1 MAPPFFSQARTLG
14 RAFLLR
20 FFESEITSS
29 PDDLK
34 TTFFWLLAFLA
45 VPGVM
50 IPLSM
55 SFEWGLKAMLAGVE
69 GLRVAS
75 RGDKAFY
82 LGFAMV
88 ASASLSAI
96 TWGSLL
102 IDRRDGLILGALPV
116 RPAVVVTAKF
126 GALATYIGLVSVAMH
141 TLASVFFGFFLASNG
156 TMAFAFRSVLAHF
169 VSSLAAS
176 AFVLLAMTAI
186 QGVVLSTLGPRRFA
200 RVSPLLQTT
209 VVAVIVAGLLAL
221 PLLDMSAVQ
230 TLEGHG
236 PRARPWLLSTPPLWF
251 LGLYEAILGTKDA
264 TILALAK
271 TSLVATAGALAM
283 TVLAYPLAYR
293 RVMLSV
299 SWDGTSGRR
308 RSLTRMF
315 SDRLVAII
323 ARRSEIRGVAQF
335 IVATLGRSERHRF
348 ILAASAGIAITWALP
363 TWSSVLADPPP
374 SPTVPLLSLP
384 LSTMLFLMSGVRLA
398 IGVPGDLRASWLFE
412 VNPPTARHARAAIE
426 RLMISLVV
434 VPVVLVT
441 APVFVRLWGANV
453 AALHGALSLSLGV
466 LLTQILLRRLDGV
479 PCARRWEPESVNL
492 GKRWFTY
499 LIGFIVFTNLVPRA
513 EILLLEYPHAL
524 GSCAG
529 LLLTLAAG
537 VRYRSQRRFDSDV
550 GEEDATSA
558 GGLLGLN

>member
-1 MAPPFFSQARTLG
+1 MPPPFFSQARTLG

-116 RPAVVVTAKF
+116 RPAVVVTAKL

-169 VSSLAAS
+169 VSSLTAS
-176 AFVLLAMTAI
+176 AFVLLAVTAI

-236 PRARPWLLSTPPLWF
+236 PRARPWLLNTPPLWF
-251 LGLYEAILGTKDA
+251 LGLYEAMLGTKDA
-264 TILALAK
+264 TIRALAK

-299 SWDGTSGRR
+299 SWDGTSGRG

-315 SDRLVAII
+315 SERLVAMI

-335 IVATLGRSERHRF
+335 IFATLGRSERHRF
-348 ILAASAGIAITWALP
+348 ILAASVGIAITWALP

-398 IGVPGDLRASWLFE
+398 IGIPGDVRAGWLFD
-412 VNPPTARHARAAIE
+412 VDPPATRFARAAVE
-426 RLMISLVV
+426 RVMIALIV
-434 VPVVLVT
+434 VPIVLAT
-441 APVFVRLWGANV
+441 APFIGRLWGAEV
-453 AALHGALSLSLGV
+453 AILQALLSLMLGALLSQV
-466 LLTQILLRRLDGV
+466 LLRGIEGM
-479 PCARRWEPESVNL
+479 PCARRWEPETVNL
-492 GKRWFTY
+492 GRRWFGY
-499 LIGFIVFTNLVPRA
+499 LIGFLVFTNLVPRG
-513 EILLLEYPHAL
+513 EIFLFDYPRTAMACALLLVAI
-524 GSCAG
+524 
-529 LLLTLAAG
+529 AATI
-537 VRYRSQRRFDSDV
+537 RFRSLRRR
-550 GEEDATSA
+550 DAEVEADGTSA
-558 GGLLGLN
+558 GELLGLN